1 MTSPRSLV
9 SSRLCAA
16 AVAIAV
22 TAAFVAFTAAV
33 DAAPAHAA
41 ESSHVSADASA
52 PTQATRLDCTD
63 VSAYA
68 GPCEDPQHVRAD
80 HYVFAATRE
89 LRESGIHPAI
99 AVAIAPATLAVD
111 ELLFPFALALEH
123 LAN

>member
-16 AVAIAV
+16 AVAIAF
-22 TAAFVAFTAAV
+22 TAAFDTAA
-33 DAAPAHAA
+33 ARAA
-41 ESSHVSADASA
+41 ESSRVSADAST
-52 PTQATRLDCTD
+52 PTQATRLDCAD

-68 GPCEDPQHVRAD
+68 GPCEEPQYVRGD
-80 HYVFAATRE
+80 QYVFAATRE
-89 LRESGIHPAI
+89 LRESGIHPAM

-111 ELLFPFALALEH
+111 ALLFPFALALEH